1 MRSQILLWCQ
11 KYCNNPELE
20 DKDDFAYV
28 LSQMEEIMDRVGVR
42 SQSLS
47 DLSETF
53 GDEGISVRNLLSPY
67 KRVKML

>member
-1 MRSQILLWCQ
+1 MRSQILIWCQ

-28 LSQMEEIMDRVGVR
+28 LSHMEEIMDRVGVR